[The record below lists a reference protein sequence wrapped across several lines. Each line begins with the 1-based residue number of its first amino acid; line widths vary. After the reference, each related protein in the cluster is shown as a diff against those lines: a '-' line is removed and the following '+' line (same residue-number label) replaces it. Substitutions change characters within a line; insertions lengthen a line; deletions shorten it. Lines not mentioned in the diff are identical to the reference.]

1 MRWLLICC
9 TLGATLTIVAGTAR
23 ANDFLTVAQRCAPQ
37 VDPHPMAAIVSVE
50 SAYNPFAIG
59 VVGGHLLRQPHTLEE
74 ALATVDMLTRQN
86 YNFSL
91 GLAQVNRHNLARFD
105 ETTRS
110 IFDPCANLRAAA
122 AILAECFARAAR
134 SVDDEQVALR
144 RAISCFYS
152 GNFST
157 GFSAGYVQR
166 VVTQAGADVSTEI
179 RPIPVVRDGDRAD
192 PKNADNPS
200 PMNRFT
206 RETGALAVAKSKAV
220 HTRSRCA
227 PGVVIVLECE
237 SDGLANGSIK
247 IIH

>member
-86 YNFSL
+86 YNISL
-91 GLAQVNRHNLARFD
+91 GLAQVNRHNLARFN

-179 RPIPVVRDGDRAD
+179 RPIPVARDGDGVVELVDLRPQAVNLACSAGDFTCKRAD
-192 PKNADNPS
+192 AVQTQSEPS
-200 PMNRFT
+200 SQDQ
-206 RETGALAVAKSKAV
+206 ESALQ
-220 HTRSRCA
+220 
-227 PGVVIVLECE
+227 
-237 SDGLANGSIK
+237 SDQLAGI
-247 IIH
+247 